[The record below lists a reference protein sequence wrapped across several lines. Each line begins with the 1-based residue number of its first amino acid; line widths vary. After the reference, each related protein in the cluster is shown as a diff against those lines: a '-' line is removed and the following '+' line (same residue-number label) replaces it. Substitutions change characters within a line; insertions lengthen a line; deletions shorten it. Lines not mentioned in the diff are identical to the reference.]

1 MSERAD
7 GRRVGEV
14 VGGKYRLVRLLASG
28 GMGVVYEAQHTVVR
42 RRFAVKF
49 LRAHLIDQRESL
61 ARFQREAQAAGAL
74 ESENLTA
81 AIDFGIGADGSP
93 YLVMEYLVGESLQ
106 SLLARERRLPVGRA
120 TDLVAQACRGIHA
133 AHASGIIHRDLKPQN
148 LFVCRRED
156 GTDLLKVLDFGIA
169 KLELVDK
176 GNTATRTGTVLGT
189 PAYMSPEQARGEKDV
204 DAHADVYALG
214 AILYELLSGEK
225 PHPGSSHNAILHHIA
240 TQPAAPLD
248 AERYELP
255 AGLVAIV
262 MRALATETSARTA
275 SAEALAH
282 EIAPFVRREAWPAV
296 NSADSA
302 PHHELPESG
311 ERAALR
317 VGPPRAANLMVWAAA
332 GVLLAGVVVF
342 ATFERER
349 RPETPAVLPNPV
361 AEKRPVEPA
370 ATQRPAENT
379 AIPAATEPLVLARS
393 APPAVTAP
401 PATSNTRLS
410 PAASSRAAKRSE
422 PQPAAPAETVTQ
434 VPLGASR
441 SVPVTFDQS
450 NPYR

>member
-7 GRRVGEV
+7 GRRVGEL
-14 VGGKYRLVRLLASG
+14 VGGKYRIVRLLASG

-61 ARFQREAQAAGAL
+61 TRFQREAQAAGAL

-93 YLVMEYLVGESLQ
+93 FIVMEYLVGESLQ
-106 SLLARERRLPVGRA
+106 ALLSREQRLPVGRA
-120 TDLVAQACRGIHA
+120 TDLVSQACRGIHA

-189 PAYMSPEQARGEKDV
+189 PAYMSPEQARGEKDL
-204 DAHADVYALG
+204 AHHADVYALG

-240 TQPAAPLD
+240 TQPAVPLD
-248 AERYELP
+248 AEKHGLP
-255 AGLVAIV
+255 DPLVEIV
-262 MRALATETSARTA
+262 MGALAPEASARPE
-275 SAEALAH
+275 SAEALGRAL
-282 EIAPFVRREAWPAV
+282 APFVQREAWPAV
-296 NSADSA
+296 KSEDSA
-302 PHHELPESG
+302 PRNEVPESSG
-311 ERAALR
+311 VNPVVDAGAGRATNWLAW
-317 VGPPRAANLMVWAAA
+317 GAA
-332 GVLLAGVVVF
+332 GVLLGVVVML
-342 ATFERER
+342 ASVDRGGPPRQEVVPAAPPAIQAKT
-349 RPETPAVLPNPV
+349 PEPDRTVQPAPAEVVPEPPAVAAPL
-361 AEKRPVEPA
+361 APA
-370 ATQRPAENT
+370 PPSSQRPAFVPSPRPVKRNEPRGT
-379 AIPAATEPLVLARS
+379 ALAES
-393 APPAVTAP
+393 
-401 PATSNTRLS
+401 
-410 PAASSRAAKRSE
+410 
-422 PQPAAPAETVTQ
+422 VTQ

-450 NPYR
+450 NPYQ